1 VKSPTSSQPLDR
13 LAMTVM
19 AVIAIVTLILLLSG
33 DRTLPQVRD
42 FNWQNRQVSAEDI
55 AFTLTFNRPVDRP
68 TVEQQLRIDP
78 PLPGKPSWAGSKM
91 AYTLNTPAAYGN
103 SYKLDLQGAREA
115 IGDKRGKEI
124 VAFTGRFQ
132 TPDRMLAYIGS
143 EPANRGRIVIYN
155 FQTRKTLTLTP
166 ENLVVTDFKIERTN
180 QKIIFTAT
188 DTNTLKNKQ
197 PAIASQQ
204 IYSVTTG
211 ITPQTLDNSQ
221 QYQPPGNLEQILDN
235 QEFQNIKFD
244 LAPDGKKIV
253 VQRVSRKQT
262 GDFALWLVPLDKSIP
277 PTKLKQ
283 SGDFIIAPDSNQ
295 VAASVGQSGVSIF
308 SLGGETTSS
317 LDFLPKYGNVLSFA
331 ADGSAAAMVEY
342 NSDYTKSLFIV
353 NNTGIDEQIFQ
364 TNGSIWDARFSPDRT
379 IIYCLATELKT
390 TGNNSREEPYLTA
403 VDIKTKKILMM
414 MLLPSQQGI
423 QMSLSPDG
431 IGLIFDRVEGG
442 ESTNQIVQGASTGI
456 LWLVPIPK
464 NIRELTTPLAAER
477 LPLSG
482 WHPRW
487 LN

>member
-1 VKSPTSSQPLDR
+1 
-13 LAMTVM
+13 MTFM
-19 AVIAIVTLILLLSG
+19 AVITIFTLILLLSG

-42 FNWQNRQVSAEDI
+42 FNWQNRQITAEDI
-55 AFTLTFNRPVDRP
+55 AFTLTFNRPVDRT
-68 TVEQQLRIDP
+68 TVEQQLTIAP
-78 PLPGKPSWAGSKM
+78 PLPGKASWAGSKM
-91 AYTLNTPAAYGN
+91 AYTLTNPAPYGN
-103 SYKLDLQGAREA
+103 TYQVDLQGAREA

-124 VAFTGRFQ
+124 VAFTGRFR
-132 TPDRMLAYIGS
+132 TPDRMFAYIGS
-143 EPANRGRIVIYN
+143 EPSNRGRIVIYN

-166 ENLVVTDFKIERTN
+166 ENLVVTDFKVDRTN

-188 DTNTLKNKQ
+188 DTHTLKNKQ

-211 ITPQTLDNSQ
+211 ITPQTTDKAE

-235 QEFQNIKFD
+235 QEYQNIKFD

-262 GDFALWLVPLDKSIP
+262 GDFALWLVPLDKSVP

-308 SLGGETTSS
+308 SLGGETTNS
-317 LDFLPKYGNVLSFA
+317 LDFLPKFGNVLSFA

-353 NNTGIDEQIFQ
+353 NNQNGIEEQIFQ

-431 IGLIFDRVEGG
+431 IALMFDQVDGG
-442 ESTNQIVQGASTGI
+442 ESTNQIVQGTSNGI

-464 NIRELTTPLAAER
+464 NIRELTTPIAAEK

-487 LN
+487 LS